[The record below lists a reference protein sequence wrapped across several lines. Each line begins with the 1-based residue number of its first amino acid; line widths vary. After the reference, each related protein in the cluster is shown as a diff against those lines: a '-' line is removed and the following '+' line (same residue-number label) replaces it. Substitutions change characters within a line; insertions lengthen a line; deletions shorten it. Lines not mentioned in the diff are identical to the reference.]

1 MRGLRDKPP
10 LHAALASADR
20 ITWAAGDGCMLALDR
35 GAVTVE
41 EVATPARP
49 VAMGLDPLGIPWLVT
64 ARAVMRRSTHGD
76 APAWRLYH
84 ELEPGEPPLVGIGFS
99 ANGARVVDA
108 QGGGAV
114 LKPLDVDAWQ
124 SR

>member
-20 ITWAAGDGCMLALDR
+20 VSWAAGDGCVLALDR

-41 EVATPARP
+41 EVAARGRP

-84 ELEPGEPPLVGIGFS
+84 EQDGHDPPLVSIGFS
-99 ANGARVVDA
+99 ASGAHIVDA
-108 QGGGAV
+108 QGGGA
-114 LKPLDVDAWQ
+114 LLRPLDVDAWQ
-124 SR
+124 AR

>member
-1 MRGLRDKPP
+1 MT
-10 LHAALASADR
+10 AAV
-20 ITWAAGDGCMLALDR
+20 LALDR

-49 VAMGLDPLGIPWLVT
+49 VAMGLDPLGVPWLIT
-64 ARAVMRRSTHGD
+64 ERAVMRRSTHGD

-84 ELEPGEPPLVGIGFS
+84 EQDPADPPLVAIGFS
-99 ANGARVVDA
+99 ANGARIVDA
-108 QGGGAV
+108 RGGGAV